1 MNGNVCTWAVSWG
14 TISCSCQ
21 SSNKQKSRG
30 GHANQKGFLHFA
42 PFAPR
47 KKAYLR
53 YHWYFQTA
61 VNNLPYPSSL
71 KNASKPPTALWTK
84 EGGEGRYGPDWWGIW
99 SPPQPSLYH
108 THCPVPSSQIMCGG
122 PFLLRTPH
130 ISLTCE
136 LVKFT
141 YSHYF
146 LALFAILQLHYRF
159 IILVICMLQ
168 NSASNHQWK
177 KSFLLNLFKF
187 TYIRTCTHTQ
197 CWAQSTF
204 LLFKYALLFL
214 ETGNL
219 PFESIKRRSANA
231 LYFHSASLLFELLN
245 LYFQSSKPP
254 WGLVHS

>member
-1 MNGNVCTWAVSWG
+1 MNGKVCTMHMSCEQG

-168 NSASNHQWK
+168 NSASNHLWRRYFCWICSNLHTFALVHIRSAGHKVHFSYSSMRFFFWK
-177 KSFLLNLFKF
+177 
-187 TYIRTCTHTQ
+187 Q
-197 CWAQSTF
+197 GTF
-204 LLFKYALLFL
+204 LLKASSGEALIRFIFILHLCFL
-214 ETGNL
+214 SCWIYIFNHRNL
-219 PFESIKRRSANA
+219 RE
-231 LYFHSASLLFELLN
+231 
-245 LYFQSSKPP
+245 
-254 WGLVHS
+254 V